1 MKKYL
6 YEASKWLVILA
17 LTVVMAIAGAWVKG
31 DVYTKEEVDDEIE
44 EVQTLHDRD
53 IADQQRQLD
62 RIDEGV
68 QKLVDKLIEE
78 E

>member
-17 LTVVMAIAGAWVKG
+17 LTVVMAIAGAWVRG
-31 DVYTKEEVDDEIE
+31 DVYTMEEVDKEIE
-44 EVQTLHDRD
+44 DVQALHDRD